1 MDFNPEPLVRSIWP
15 DIEYV
20 NSIDYSVD
28 ESRADKFFYHV
39 VSKCWLDLPEVILRP
54 GYSGIRPK
62 LQGPQDVE
70 RDFDVRWSDVNGVNG
85 FVALYGID
93 LTGLTPSLALADI
106 VAERL
111 P

>member
-1 MDFNPEPLVRSIWP
+1 MNFNPEPLVRSIWP

-54 GYSGIRPK
+54 NGSSVVIPTSYPIQ
-62 LQGPQDVE
+62 LQHVQGAKTQRHGRSISESSFSSEHTSHSKPA
-70 RDFDVRWSDVNGVNG
+70 S
-85 FVALYGID
+85 I
-93 LTGLTPSLALADI
+93 
-106 VAERL
+106 
-111 P
+111 